1 MKTAIN
7 SEKEGSE
14 LPLNTFSSKPKILM
28 GGDTLET
35 ALGGHRRA
43 FIVTDRFMAESGKV
57 DYLTGPISRLGGTYE
72 IFSNVTP
79 DPDINTVT
87 AGVARIMDFKPDI
100 VLALGGGSPIDAAK
114 AMVYFAVQQGLS
126 GCPFVAIPTTSGTG
140 SEVTKFAVI
149 SDREKERKY
158 PLVDD
163 ALLPDIALLDASLV
177 ASVPPSVT
185 ADTGMDVFTHAVEA
199 FVSTGRNDFSDAMAE
214 KAIKLV
220 YRYLL
225 RVYKEPDNLE
235 YRQRMHN
242 ASCLAGIAFSNAGL
256 GLNHGMAHALGA
268 KLHLPHGRAN
278 AILLPYVMS
287 YNAGCT
293 SKLTPTARRYAKIA
307 RALGL
312 GATST
317 RQSALN
323 LIRTAR
329 RSIEKLGMPSS
340 IKAAKV
346 VTEGE
351 FEAMLDELAQAALSD
366 SCTATNP
373 EPVTV
378 EDIKDIFRKAYQ
390 GNV

>member
-1 MKTAIN
+1 M
-7 SEKEGSE
+7 
-14 LPLNTFSSKPKILM
+14 NTFSSRTKILM
-28 GGDTLET
+28 GENTLET
-35 ALGGHRRA
+35 ALNGRRRA

-57 DYLTGPISRLGGTYE
+57 DYLTGPVSRLGGSYE
-72 IFSNVTP
+72 IFSDVTP

-87 AGVARIMDFKPDI
+87 AGVAHMMDFRPDVVI
-100 VLALGGGSPIDAAK
+100 ALGGGSPIDAAK
-114 AMVYFAVQQGLS
+114 AMVYFAANQGLKD
-126 GCPFVAIPTTSGTG
+126 CPFIAIPTTSGTG
-140 SEVTKFAVI
+140 SEVSRFAVI
-149 SDREKERKY
+149 TDKEKQVKY

-163 ALLPDIALLDASLV
+163 VLLPEVAMLDASLV
-177 ASVPPSVT
+177 ASVPKSVT
-185 ADTGMDVFTHAVEA
+185 ADTGVDVFTHAVEA

-225 RVYKEPDNLE
+225 KVYKEPDNIE

-278 AILLPYVMS
+278 GILLPYVMS
-287 YNAGCT
+287 FNAGCT

-307 RALGL
+307 RSIGM

-323 LIRTAR
+323 LIRFAR
-329 RSIEKLGMPSS
+329 SSMEKLGLPSS
-340 IKAAKV
+340 VKATKL
-346 VTEGE
+346 VTAAE
-351 FEAMLDELAQAALSD
+351 FEEMLDELAETALAD
-366 SCTATNP
+366 RCTATNP
-373 EPVTV
+373 EPCTL
-378 EDIKDIFRKAYQ
+378 EDIKGVFRKAYN
-390 GNV
+390 GNI